1 MKHIKA
7 ILQPEKLADV
17 RAALEHSKCYRGIII
32 TDVMGQGTQKGI
44 VQAWRGEKFQTDLI
58 PKVEIDLVVK
68 DDEVDEIVEKIHQSA
83 RTGEIGDG
91 KIFIYNVEEVIR
103 IRTRETGD
111 NALE

>member
-7 ILQPEKLADV
+7 ILQPEKLAAV
-17 RAALEHSKCYRGIII
+17 RSELEKTNSYRGIII

-58 PKVEIDLVVK
+58 PKVMIDLIVK
-68 DDEVDEIVEKIHQSA
+68 DKDAEKIKKIIYDSA

-91 KIFIYNVEEVIR
+91 KIFVYHVEEAIR
-103 IRTRETGD
+103 IRTGEEGED
-111 NALE
+111 AI

>member
-7 ILQPEKLADV
+7 VLQPEKLACV
-17 RAALEHSKCYRGIII
+17 RAALEKTECYRGIII

-58 PKVEIDLVVK
+58 PKVMIDLIVK
-68 DDEVDEIVEKIHQSA
+68 DEDTDQIVQIIFECA

-91 KIFIYNVEEVIR
+91 KIFIYNVEEAIR
-103 IRTRETGD
+103 VRTGEKG
-111 NALE
+111 NSAI

>member
-17 RAALEHSKCYRGIII
+17 RAGLAKSKCYRGTII

-44 VQAWRGEKFQTDLI
+44 IQAWRGEKFQTDLI
-58 PKVEIDLVVK
+58 PKVQIDLVVK
-68 DDEVDEIVEKIHQSA
+68 DDEVEEIVKTIYQSA

-91 KIFIYNVEEVIR
+91 KIFVYNIEEAIR
-103 IRTRETGD
+103 IRTGETGD

>member
-17 RAALEHSKCYRGIII
+17 RAGLAQSKCYRGIII

-44 VQAWRGEKFQTDLI
+44 IQAWRGEKFQTDLI
-58 PKVEIDLVVK
+58 PKVQIDLVVK
-68 DDEVDEIVEKIHQSA
+68 DDEVEEIVKTIYQSA

-91 KIFIYNVEEVIR
+91 KIFVYNIEEAIR
-103 IRTRETGD
+103 IRTGETGD